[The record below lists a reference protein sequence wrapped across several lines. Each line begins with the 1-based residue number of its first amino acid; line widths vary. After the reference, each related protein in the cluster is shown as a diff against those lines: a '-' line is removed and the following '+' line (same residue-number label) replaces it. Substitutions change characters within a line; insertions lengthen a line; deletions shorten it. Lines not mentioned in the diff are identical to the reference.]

1 MVGHATPLA
10 EQVPARRSAHLRY
23 LAVAAAALGM
33 GSPASAFA
41 PSSGSCICGVAG
53 QRVSAVPARCRVSAP
68 LSLRMAEAPD
78 RRRHSR
84 SPPRSGRCA
93 PAPPPALAF
102 SPPRAVRADEAT
114 WVGSLMS
121 KVRHGVTAAFQKLHR
136 KVRRDALD
144 QSWSGQ
150 AIERTPSAEA
160 AQHQATASAESSNFA
175 TQMLLINQLQT
186 KRILLDYQIHEM
198 LENQPS
204 SFLSLYSDVCSD
216 TEASLP
222 FAMGPGSLENLAKA
236 ASETETASDAESDA
250 PLPQRRTGSGGVRF
264 LQAHLHGVPDLQ
276 EPVAPPTSTPEAKP
290 ATLVL
295 TNPSATVV
303 EDALLTQK
311 LVLTNLPGAMEDAL
325 NEVEQSAEVGKLG

>member
-23 LAVAAAALGM
+23 FAVAAAALGM

-53 QRVSAVPARCRVSAP
+53 QRVSAVPARCCVSAP

-78 RRRHSR
+78 RRRHI
-84 SPPRSGRCA
+84 
-93 PAPPPALAF
+93 
-102 SPPRAVRADEAT
+102 
-114 WVGSLMS
+114 SLLS
-121 KVRHGVTAAFQKLHR
+121 KVRHGVTTAFQKLHQ

-160 AQHQATASAESSNFA
+160 AQHQAKASAESSNFA

-222 FAMGPGSLENLAKA
+222 FEMGPGSLENLAKA
-236 ASETETASDAESDA
+236 ASETDTASDAESDA

-276 EPVAPPTSTPEAKP
+276 APVAPPTSTPEAKP
-290 ATLVL
+290 AKLVL
-295 TNPSATVV
+295 TNPSGTVV
-303 EDALLTQK
+303 EDALLTQT
-311 LVLTNLPGAMEDAL
+311 LVLTNLPGAVDDAL
-325 NEVEQSAEVGKLG
+325 NEVEQSAEVGKLE